1 MISHAAIRTIGEAQY
16 YVLDHLSSFS
26 QSIIDDL
33 LEKFLSL
40 PQTIVLFI
48 VEIILLLIYITMFIG
63 LLLIIWGALEW
74 LSGWNEISGKKNIIR
89 GVALLL
95 LASALGI
102 YI

>member
-1 MISHAAIRTIGEAQY
+1 MISYANICTIGGVPY
-16 YVLDHLSSFS
+16 YVLNYLSDFS
-26 QSIIDDL
+26 QSIVNDL

-63 LLLIIWGALEW
+63 LLLIVWGALEW

-89 GVALLL
+89 GAALLL
-95 LASALGI
+95 LASTLGI
-102 YI
+102 YV